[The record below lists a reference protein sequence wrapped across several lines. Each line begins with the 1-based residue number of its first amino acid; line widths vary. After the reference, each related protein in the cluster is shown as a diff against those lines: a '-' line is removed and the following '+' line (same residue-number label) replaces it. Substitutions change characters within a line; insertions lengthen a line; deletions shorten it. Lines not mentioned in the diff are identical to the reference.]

1 MNEKALILSSSP
13 HAHGKNSTRRIMLD
27 VLIALCPAVIAGT
40 WYFGFR
46 ALAVV
51 LLSAAG
57 CVFFEW
63 AYRKLLKLDCTC
75 LDGSAAVTGV
85 LLALVCPPTIPYWV
99 VLVGD
104 LFAIVVVKQLFGGI
118 GKNFMNPALAGR
130 AFLMLSWAALMT
142 TWVAPGS
149 NPGLL
154 SGNGPMPDAVSSATP
169 LALMHQGLAPDVS
182 LLDML
187 LGRTGGCIGETC
199 AAALLLG
206 GVYLVIRRVISPR
219 IPLCFLGT
227 VALLGLIFP
236 QGGLSGLEWA
246 AASVLSGGVMLG
258 AIFMATDY
266 ATTPVTR
273 LGQIVFGVGC
283 GLITVFIRR
292 FGAYPEGTSYAILV
306 MNVCVVLLDKLGRP
320 RRFRTAK
327 GGEAK

>member
-1 MNEKALILSSSP
+1 MNEQNLILSSSP

-40 WYFGFR
+40 VYFGFR

-99 VLVGD
+99 VLIGD

-130 AFLMLSWAALMT
+130 AFLMLSWAPLMT
-142 TWVAPGS
+142 SWIRPNEWA
-149 NPGLL
+149 GLL
-154 SGNGPMPDAVSSATP
+154 SYNGPTPPLDAVTAATP
-169 LALMHQGLAPDVS
+169 LSGQAAGVT
-182 LLDML
+182 LLDLL

-199 AAALLLG
+199 AIALLLG
-206 GVYLVIRRVISPR
+206 GAYLVIRRVISLR
-219 IPLCFLGT
+219 IPLCFIGT

-236 QGGLSGLEWA
+236 QYGLSNLESA
-246 AASVLSGGVMLG
+246 GFSVLSGGLLLG

-266 ATTPVTR
+266 ATSPVTK

-292 FGAYPEGTSYAILV
+292 FGAYPEGVSYAILV
-306 MNVCVVLLDKLGRP
+306 MNVCVILLDKLGKP
-320 RRFRTAK
+320 RRFGETK